1 MSTNNCC
8 CGVIDPP
15 PGPTL
20 SPELPCMNNYTIMS
34 QTGLITDINCGIR
47 PVEGEIFG
55 LQMQS
60 TSYDSF
66 VSKQEF
72 VFGYSLTKLIQEVSG
87 LQGEEEIFK
96 AYGPGYSPA
105 SPWRTPPCYWI
116 WWTKNRCLE
125 LDSTFPEQNFSGCI
139 NQSDLFYFKN
149 KSGYWC
155 GASPTSTSGGWGHDG
170 ESCWRSSLLAPW
182 HFNNLYAETAGS
194 SNQWTM
200 YNAVSTMGVN
210 QPAGQEE
217 GEGDGGYNDVCGDA
231 CWGWGH
237 QGCAPYFD
245 HKMGHNQVGTF
256 TAEGWDDF
264 PGSAITPFGI
274 FASYPVGKR
283 SSHNVKYPA
292 STNRERYAAIRNGNA
307 QMVCY
312 KDVSRAGVDPNM
324 PRQCWMADHSVPT
337 WFKEGPNVRPPR
349 SCIDEDGVV
358 MTANGLSPY
367 QRRVAKER
375 SPDIWEIHEFNDT
388 YPVKIK
394 VQEFSEDSPARL
406 YIWGKNSNTFKQ
418 KINSKNP
425 FGISVGYTSVSANG
439 NKLAVI
445 RKNTRPEVYRFLD
458 AAGSLEETLPTYQ
471 SNIVLALDDTGNFA
485 DITDLQGA
493 EALRQ
498 NSSSGPYT
506 IFGSRA
512 YPRRNYL
519 KKVRT
524 GYDHTIC
531 IRENGTAETS
541 LDEVETTGDRQ
552 YYARSVPTV
561 IDYNPSATDYGQKDV
576 PYSPGSKGNSYDWVS
591 HTANGCTQCS
601 GPLFKSAPHI
611 WTPPVV
617 GTNTTPDI
625 IKPCINC
632 DARCAFNDECYK
644 GSQGPCDPPD
654 SDVPPNIKRF
664 CTPGGLGNVGGWCP
678 PSPGGLQ
685 PKEPQVPMKP
695 IGSCRFPN
703 TDPDFVRLDCGRPI
717 KNNTPWTQSDYRI
730 LAAKPIHNSFP
741 VLDGVDQTYGW
752 GGGFGYWNFIAGRW
766 EYLGPCIVP
775 TVGSFKTYAPGESVS
790 SAQPLAPQP
799 YGKLTCQ
806 GKNDRVIFTDQYDL
820 ECTTNP
826 TPLCEA
832 GYPPLYCGTV
842 GDVAICGTGGFN
854 DTKHEWFDYMIY
866 TCNRMVIHFD
876 ENYCEGIQSWEDI
889 SAGGYHNLAI
899 NKNSTFV
906 PITDQPNVIETCVP
920 SILDPV
926 YQLGDVYN
934 PNRGTNVVG
943 WGAGDDD
950 DNNSD
955 VCQINNW
962 PNFGQSILPSQL
974 GHCVKVSAGG
984 YHSLAIKNDNK
995 LKAWGAGS
1003 VGCPPCTTFNQNNV
1017 HFGQSIIPTNLIDVE
1032 FIEISAGKFHSCGI
1046 RKDNNQVV
1054 CWGAGIT
1061 NQASG
1066 GVCGVNWGQSIVP
1079 EGLNRC
1085 IKVSAGGYHTCVIKE
1100 TGAIECWGK
1109 NTNGQCD
1116 IPGSPSSQDI
1126 APQRYIEISC
1136 GDEFTAARAQT
1147 DIYETFNYYN
1157 AHNFLTAPAP
1167 TVKDDSSSPYWPVSL
1182 FRYFFAFASVEFTY
1196 AKGILPAA
1204 KGICDQN
1211 WTKYLPGAFHQ
1222 RSDAVHVFAFEMP
1235 YYGLFDDNPL
1245 VEEDLSEY
1253 MTSDFPC
1260 QMSYGPALSAF
1271 TNHEQGFK
1279 KNSIKV
1285 DRMFQSQV
1293 YWKDRMDCKDWRGEV
1308 WDDIQT
1314 LGTAIVTTGGQIHPW
1329 PEFKTIIEK
1338 YTNPSLIK
1346 PLGAYRIRGDR
1357 FDIRDARGH
1366 SAATPNAVTLTKKP
1380 PELARMVQSSS
1391 RIKIPEEYKDHGV
1404 YTLQVNKDIY
1414 ALNVPDTI
1422 YLTPEQLDAY
1432 NRLTLSIY
1440 FRPKPIGWDN
1450 SGPDYLATNDWPTES
1465 LRERTILG
1473 ERSWRYG
1480 WLGPRSKTNPS
1491 GLTDKYTT
1499 NVSVGIGS
1507 NNIYAQPG
1515 LSQTQGQPFWDTRNR
1530 GYIGSSV
1537 WEGIQ
1542 VSALC
1547 DLIGQQVAYSSN
1559 AHIYVARH
1567 LLGIKE
1573 IKGGVNSLTSPSIL
1587 YVPKGARTK
1596 APYHCSLR
1604 KAKN

>member
-1 MSTNNCC
+1 MSNCC
-8 CGVIDPP
+8 CGVTGIGPP

-20 SPELPCMNNYTIMS
+20 SPALPCMNNYTIMS

-66 VSKQEF
+66 VSKEEF
-72 VFGYSLTKLIQEVSG
+72 VFGYSLTKLKQEVSG
-87 LQGEEEIFK
+87 LRTEDENFK
-96 AYGPGYSPA
+96 AYGEGYDSA
-105 SPWRTPPCYWI
+105 SPHRTPPCYWI

-139 NQSDLFYFKN
+139 NQADLFYFKSKN
-149 KSGYWC
+149 AYWC
-155 GASPTSTSGGWGHDG
+155 GASPTSTSGGWSHDG
-170 ESCWRSSLLAPW
+170 ESCWRSSLLTPW
-182 HFNNLYAETAGS
+182 HFNNLYAEEGN
-194 SNQWTM
+194 SNSQWTM
-200 YNAVSTMGVN
+200 YNAVSTLPIN
-210 QPAGQEE
+210 TPSGQ
-217 GEGDGGYNDVCGDA
+217 DNNDYNDVCTDA

-237 QGCAPYFD
+237 DGCAPKFD

-256 TAEGWDDF
+256 TAEGWGPA
-264 PGSAITPFGI
+264 PGSLTTPFPM
-274 FASYPVGKR
+274 FASYSVGKR

-292 STNRERYAAIRNGNA
+292 STNKERYAAIRNGTA
-307 QMVCY
+307 QAVCY
-312 KDVSRAGVDPNM
+312 KTNSPADKDPNM
-324 PRQCWMADHSVPT
+324 PKNCWNADHSVPT
-337 WFKEGPNVRPPR
+337 WFKEGEQMSKGQPR
-349 SCIDEDGVV
+349 SCIDEHGVE

-394 VQEFSEDSPARL
+394 VQEFSEDSPTRL
-406 YIWGKNSNTFKQ
+406 YIWGKNSDIFKQ
-418 KINSKNP
+418 KINSKNEI
-425 FGISVGYTSVSANG
+425 GIRVGYTSVSANG

-445 RKNTRPEVYRFLD
+445 RKN
-458 AAGSLEETLPTYQ
+458 AAVELYPFVDHTDSLEEMLPTYQ

-485 DITDLQGA
+485 DITHLQGA

-498 NSSSGPYT
+498 DTLYKY
-506 IFGSRA
+506 FGSRA

-552 YYARSVPTV
+552 YYAKSVPTV

-576 PYSPGSKGNSYDWVS
+576 PYSPGSKANSYDWVS
-591 HTANGCTQCS
+591 HAANGCKQCS
-601 GPLFKSAPHI
+601 GPLFASEKHI

-617 GTNTTPDI
+617 GSNTTPDI
-625 IKPCINC
+625 ISPCENC
-632 DARCAFNDECYK
+632 DARCSNIDQCYQ
-644 GSQGPCDPPD
+644 GSDGMCDPAD
-654 SDVPPNIKRF
+654 SDVPPNIHRF
-664 CTPGGLGNVGGWCP
+664 CYNSGGWQNYGGWCDIT
-678 PSPGGLQ
+678 PSLG
-685 PKEPQVPMKP
+685 PKAPQIPIKP

-703 TDPDFVRLDCGRPI
+703 TDPDYLQLQCERPI
-717 KNNTPWTQSDYRI
+717 KDNFAWTQQDYRV
-730 LAAKPIHNSFP
+730 LVDKAIHNSFP
-741 VLDGVDQTYGW
+741 VLGGQQDQNYGW
-752 GGGFGYWNFIAGRW
+752 NGGYSRWNFIKQAW
-766 EYLGPCIVP
+766 EYVGPCIVVRP
-775 TVGSFKTYAPGESVS
+775 DLNPNVPR
-790 SAQPLAPQP
+790 P

-806 GKNDRVIFTDQYDL
+806 GTNDRVIFTNEYDL
-820 ECTTNP
+820 NCMDNP

-832 GYPPLYCGTV
+832 GYPPLHCGTV
-842 GDVAICGTGGFN
+842 GGVAICGTGGFN

-906 PITDQPNVIETCVP
+906 PILDQQPNVIETCVP
-920 SILDPV
+920 SINDPV
-926 YQLGDVYN
+926 YPFGGAYN
-934 PNRGTNVVG
+934 PLRGTNVVG
-943 WGAGDDD
+943 WGAGDD
-950 DNNSD
+950 NNSG

-962 PNFGQSILPSQL
+962 PNFGQSILPSDL

-1003 VGCPPCTTFNQNNV
+1003 LLCPTCTTFNQHNV
-1017 HFGQSIIPTNLIDVE
+1017 HFGQSIIPPNLINVE
-1032 FIEISAGKFHSCGI
+1032 FTEISAGKFHSCGI

-1054 CWGAGIT
+1054 CWGAGKIKEDG
-1061 NQASG
+1061 G
-1066 GVCGVNWGQSIVP
+1066 GVCGVNWGQSIIP

-1085 IKVSAGGYHTCVIKE
+1085 IKVSAGGYHTCAITE
-1100 TGAIECWGK
+1100 TGQIECWGK
-1109 NTNGQCD
+1109 NVNLQCD
-1116 IPGSPSSQDI
+1116 IPGSRTNPDP

-1147 DIYETFNYYN
+1147 DTYETFDYYN
-1157 AHNFLTAPAP
+1157 AHNFITSPAP
-1167 TVKDDSSSPYWPVSL
+1167 SEKDDRSSAYWPVSL

-1196 AKGILPAA
+1196 AKGILPAT
-1204 KGICDQN
+1204 KGICDVN
-1211 WTKYLPGAFHQ
+1211 WTRYLPAAFHQ
-1222 RSDAVHVFAFEMP
+1222 RSDAVHIFAFEMP
-1235 YYGLFDDNPL
+1235 YYGLFDQNPL
-1245 VEEDLSEY
+1245 VEEDMSEY
-1253 MTSDFPC
+1253 QVSDFPC

-1271 TNHEQGFK
+1271 TNHEEGFK

-1285 DRMFQSQV
+1285 DQMFHSQS

-1314 LGTAIVTTGGQIHPW
+1314 LGTAIVTTGGGQHPW
-1329 PEFKTIIEK
+1329 PEFETIIKK

-1366 SAATPNAVTLTKKP
+1366 SAVDPNWVNLNKKP

-1391 RIKIPEEYKDHGV
+1391 RIKIPEEYKDHGI

-1414 ALNVPDTI
+1414 DLDVPSGV
-1422 YLTPEQLDAY
+1422 YLTPEQRDAY

-1440 FRPKPIGWDN
+1440 FRPKPIGWDT
-1450 SGPDYLATNDWPTES
+1450 SGPDYLTTSDWPTED
-1465 LRERTILG
+1465 LQQRTILG

-1480 WLGPRSKTNPS
+1480 WLGPRSRTNPTS
-1491 GLTDKYTT
+1491 WTDKWTT

-1515 LSQTQGQPFWDTRNR
+1515 LSQSQGQPFWDTRNR
-1530 GYIGSSV
+1530 GHVGSSQ
-1537 WEGIQ
+1537 WGGIYP
-1542 VSALC
+1542 SALC
-1547 DLIGQQVAYSSN
+1547 DLIGQQVAYSGN

-1567 LLGIKE
+1567 LLGIKT
-1573 IKGGVNSLTSPSIL
+1573 IKGGSSSLKGLGTI
-1587 YVPKGARTK
+1587 YIPKGEK
-1596 APYHCSLR
+1596 SVSPYYCKLSM
-1604 KAKN
+1604 AKN

>member
-8 CGVIDPP
+8 CGVTTDVP

-20 SPELPCMNNYTIMS
+20 SPESPCVNNYTIMS

-47 PVEGEIFG
+47 PVVGEIFG

-66 VSKQEF
+66 VSKDEF
-72 VFGYSLTKLIQEVSG
+72 VFGYSLTRTKQETSG
-87 LQGEEEIFK
+87 LRSEEENFK
-96 AYGPGYSPA
+96 AYGEGYSPA

-139 NQSDLFYFKN
+139 NQSDLFYWRN
-149 KSGYWC
+149 DGSYWC
-155 GASPTSTSGGWGHDG
+155 GAIPSSTNGAWGHDG
-170 ESCWRSSLLAPW
+170 ESCWRSTILSPW
-182 HFNNLYAETAGS
+182 HFNNLYAEVVNASG
-194 SNQWTM
+194 QWTM
-200 YNAVSTMGVN
+200 HNAVASMPIN
-210 QPAGQEE
+210 QPSGGFIPNDQPP
-217 GEGDGGYNDVCGDA
+217 DGGYGDACIDA
-231 CWGWGH
+231 CWGWGSRK
-237 QGCAPYFD
+237 CAPYWD

-256 TAEGWDDF
+256 TAEGWDTD
-264 PGSAITPFGI
+264 PGSANTPFGI
-274 FASYPVGKR
+274 FGSYPVGKR

-292 STNRERYAAIRNGNA
+292 STNKERYAAIRSGSA
-307 QMVCY
+307 QAVCY
-312 KDVSRAGVDPNM
+312 KDDSAAGKDTTM
-324 PRQCWMADHSVPT
+324 PRHCWMADHSVPT
-337 WFKEGPNVRPPR
+337 WFKEGDNVRPPR
-349 SCIDEDGVV
+349 SCIDEDGVL

-418 KINSKNP
+418 SINSKNP
-425 FGISVGYTSVSANG
+425 FNISVGYTSVSANG

-445 RKNTRPEVYRFLD
+445 RKNTRPEVYRFAD
-458 AAGSLEETLPTYQ
+458 APGSLEETLPTYQ
-471 SNIVLALDDTGNFA
+471 SNIVLALDDTGDFA
-485 DITDLQGA
+485 NITDLQGA

-498 NSSSGPYT
+498 NSTSGPYT

-561 IDYNPSATDYGQKDV
+561 IDYNSSATDYGQKDV

-591 HTANGCTQCS
+591 HASNGCTQCS
-601 GPLFKSAPHI
+601 GPLFASEQHI
-611 WTPPVV
+611 WTPPVP
-617 GTNTTPDI
+617 GSNNTTPDI

-632 DARCAFNDECYK
+632 DARCAFNDECT
-644 GSQGPCDPPD
+644 GQCDD
-654 SDVPPNIKRF
+654 INVPPNIKRF
-664 CTPGGLGNVGGWCP
+664 CSQGGLGNVGGWCEVNSGFGP
-678 PSPGGLQ
+678 TD
-685 PKEPQVPMKP
+685 PQRPIKP

-717 KNNTPWTQSDYRI
+717 KNDLPWTYSEYRI

-741 VLDGVDQTYGW
+741 IFDGVAQEYGW
-752 GGGFGYWNFIAGRW
+752 GGGYGYYNIFAGRW
-766 EYLGPCIVP
+766 EFLGPCLVP
-775 TVGSFKTYAPGESVS
+775 TTGSFKTYSAPGGSSSV
-790 SAQPLAPQP
+790 AQLAPQP

-806 GKNDRVIFTDQYDL
+806 GKNDRVIFTDQYVMNCMD
-820 ECTTNP
+820 NP

-832 GYPPLYCGTV
+832 GYPPLYCGIV

-899 NKNSTFV
+899 NKHSTFV
-906 PITDQPNVIETCVP
+906 PKSEQLPNVIETCIP
-920 SILDPV
+920 SINDPV
-926 YQLGDVYN
+926 YPIGGAYN
-934 PNRGTNVVG
+934 PVRGTNVVG
-943 WGAGDDD
+943 WGAGDG
-950 DNNSD
+950 NNSK
-955 VCQINNW
+955 VCEINNW
-962 PNFGQSILPSQL
+962 PNFGQSILPSDL

-984 YHSLAIKNDNK
+984 YHSLAIKSNNK
-995 LKAWGAGS
+995 LEAWGAGRPL
-1003 VGCPPCTTFNQNNV
+1003 CLPCTTFNQNNV
-1017 HFGQSIIPTNLIDVE
+1017 HFGQAVIPSNLTDVE

-1061 NQASG
+1061 NQAG
-1066 GVCGVNWGQSIVP
+1066 GGTCGVNWGQSIIP
-1079 EGLNRC
+1079 GSLNRC
-1085 IKVSAGGYHTCVIKE
+1085 IKVSAGGYHTCAITE
-1100 TGAIECWGK
+1100 TGTIECWGK
-1109 NTNGQCD
+1109 NVNGQCN

-1147 DIYETFNYYN
+1147 DMYESFNYYN

-1167 TVKDDSSSPYWPVSL
+1167 TIKNDWSSAYWPVSL

-1204 KGICDQN
+1204 KGICDVN
-1211 WTKYLPGAFHQ
+1211 WTNYLPGAFHQ
-1222 RSDAVHVFAFEMP
+1222 RSDAVHIFAFEMP
-1235 YYGLFDDNPL
+1235 NYALTSDNPL
-1245 VEEDLSEY
+1245 VEEVLDQY
-1253 MTSDFPC
+1253 TTSDFPC

-1271 TNHEQGFK
+1271 TNHEEGFK
-1279 KNSIKV
+1279 ENSIKV
-1285 DRMFQSQV
+1285 DRMFQSQF

-1314 LGTAIVTTGGQIHPW
+1314 LGTAIVQTGGQHPW
-1329 PEFKTIIEK
+1329 LEFKTIIEK

-1366 SAATPNAVTLTKKP
+1366 SAATPNAVNLNKKP

-1391 RIKIPEEYKDHGV
+1391 RVKIPDEYKDHGI

-1414 ALNVPDTI
+1414 DLNVPETVT
-1422 YLTPEQLDAY
+1422 YLTPEQRDAY

-1450 SGPDYLATNDWPTES
+1450 SGPDYITTSDWPTQD
-1465 LRERTILG
+1465 LQQRTILG

-1480 WLGPRSKTNPS
+1480 WLGPRNKTNPS
-1491 GLTDKYTT
+1491 GNTDRYTT
-1499 NVSVGIGS
+1499 SVSVGIGS

-1515 LSQTQGQPFWDTRNR
+1515 LSQSQGQPFWDTRNR
-1530 GYIGSSV
+1530 GHVGSSK
-1537 WEGIQ
+1537 WGGIQ
-1542 VSALC
+1542 IGVLC
-1547 DLIGQQVAYSSN
+1547 DTIGPQVAYSSN

-1573 IKGGVNSLTSPSIL
+1573 IGGVIGGLKGPIL
-1587 YVPKGARTK
+1587 YDPKSGTNP
-1596 APYHCSLR
+1596 PYFCKLR
-1604 KAKN
+1604 KAIN

>member
-1 MSTNNCC
+1 MSNCC
-8 CGVIDPP
+8 CGVTGIDPP

-105 SPWRTPPCYWI
+105 SPHRTQPCYWI

-149 KSGYWC
+149 QNGYWC
-155 GASPTSTSGGWGHDG
+155 GASPTSSSGGWGHDG

-200 YNAVSTMGVN
+200 YNAVSTLPVN
-210 QPAGQEE
+210 QPAGQQL
-217 GEGDGGYNDVCGDA
+217 GNNDGGYNDVCGDA

-237 QGCAPYFD
+237 NSCAPSFD

-256 TAEGWDDF
+256 TAEGWGPD
-264 PGSAITPFGI
+264 PGSLTTPAPM

-292 STNRERYAAIRNGNA
+292 STNKERYAAIRNGNS
-307 QMVCY
+307 QVVCY
-312 KDVSRAGVDPNM
+312 KDVSPAGKDPNM
-324 PRQCWMADHSVPT
+324 PQNCWNADHSVPT
-337 WFKEGPNVRPPR
+337 WFKQGEQLSKGQPR
-349 SCIDEDGVV
+349 SCTDEHGVV

-394 VQEFSEDSPARL
+394 VQEFSEDSPASL
-406 YIWGKNSNTFKQ
+406 YIWGKNSNIFKQ
-418 KINSKNP
+418 KINSKNAI
-425 FGISVGYTSVSANG
+425 GIRVGYTSVSANG

-445 RKNTRPEVYRFLD
+445 RKNASPELYRFVND
-458 AAGSLEETLPTYQ
+458 DQSLEEILPTYQ
-471 SNIVLALDDTGNFA
+471 SNIVLALDDTGDFA
-485 DITDLQGA
+485 DIGHLQGA

-498 NSSSGPYT
+498 NSSVPYT

-541 LDEVETTGDRQ
+541 LDEVETTGDRR
-552 YYARSVPTV
+552 YYAKSVPTV
-561 IDYNPSATDYGQKDV
+561 IDYNPSAIDYGQKDV
-576 PYSPGSKGNSYDWVS
+576 PYSPGSKVNSYDWVS
-591 HTANGCTQCS
+591 HATNGCKQCS
-601 GPLFKSAPHI
+601 GPLFASEQHI
-611 WTPPVV
+611 WTAGEPGV
-617 GTNTTPDI
+617 NFTPDI
-625 IKPCINC
+625 IQPCENC
-632 DARCAFNDECYK
+632 DARCSNIDQCFQNSD
-644 GSQGPCDPPD
+644 SQVGTCEPPD
-654 SDVPPNIKRF
+654 SNVPPNIYRF
-664 CTPGGLGNVGGWCP
+664 CFSAPGLPDQNYGGWCVDAAAGEGP
-678 PSPGGLQ
+678 K
-685 PKEPQVPMKP
+685 PKETQRPIKP

-703 TDPDFVRLDCGRPI
+703 TDPNFIRLECDRPI
-717 KNNTPWTQSDYRI
+717 KDNFAWTQQDYRV
-730 LAAKPIHNSFP
+730 LVDKAIHNSFP
-741 VLDGVDQTYGW
+741 VIGGGQDQTYGW
-752 GGGFGYWNFIAGRW
+752 GGGHARYNIARQLY
-766 EYLGPCIVP
+766 EYVGPCLVP
-775 TVGSFKTYAPGESVS
+775 RTDISTN
-790 SAQPLAPQP
+790 APQP

-806 GKNDRVIFTDQYDL
+806 GTNDRVIFTNEYELD
-820 ECTTNP
+820 CINNP
-826 TPLCEA
+826 TPFCEA
-832 GYPPLYCGTV
+832 GYPPLHCGTV
-842 GDVAICGTGGFN
+842 GGVAICGTGGFN

-906 PITDQPNVIETCVP
+906 PIPDQPNVIETCVP
-920 SILDPV
+920 SINDPV
-926 YQLGDVYN
+926 YPFGGVYN
-934 PNRGTNVVG
+934 PVRGTNVVG
-943 WGAGDDD
+943 WGAGDG
-950 DNNSD
+950 NNSD
-955 VCQINNW
+955 ICQINKW
-962 PNFGQSILPSQL
+962 PNFGQSILPSEL

-984 YHSLAIKNDNK
+984 YHSLAIKSDNK

-1003 VGCPPCTTFNQNNV
+1003 LLCPTCTIFNQNNV
-1017 HFGQSIIPTNLIDVE
+1017 HFGQSIIPTDLIDVE

-1054 CWGAGIT
+1054 CWGAGKT
-1061 NQASG
+1061 KENGG
-1066 GVCGVNWGQSIVP
+1066 GVCNVNWGQSIVP

-1157 AHNFLTAPAP
+1157 AHNFLTSPAP
-1167 TVKDDSSSPYWPVSL
+1167 SKKDDRSSAYWPVSL

-1196 AKGILPAA
+1196 AKGILPAT

-1235 YYGLFDDNPL
+1235 YYGLFDENPL

-1253 MTSDFPC
+1253 TTSDFPC

-1271 TNHEQGFK
+1271 TNHELGFK

-1285 DRMFQSQV
+1285 DQMFQSQS

-1314 LGTAIVTTGGQIHPW
+1314 LGTAIVTTSGGPHPW
-1329 PEFKTIIEK
+1329 PDLETIIEK

-1357 FDIRDARGH
+1357 FDIRDAREH
-1366 SAATPNAVTLTKKP
+1366 SDTNQNAVNLNKKP
-1380 PELARMVQSSS
+1380 PQLARMVQSSS
-1391 RIKIPEEYKDHGV
+1391 RIKIPDEYKDLGV

-1414 ALNVPDTI
+1414 DLENPGVF
-1422 YLTPEQLDAY
+1422 LSPEQRDAY
-1432 NRLTLSIY
+1432 NRLTLSVY

-1450 SGPDYLATNDWPTES
+1450 SGPDYLTTSDWPTES
-1465 LRERTILG
+1465 LRERTFLG

-1480 WLGPRSKTNPS
+1480 WLAPRNKTNPVS
-1491 GLTDKYTT
+1491 LTDKYTT
-1499 NVSVGIGS
+1499 NVTVGMGS

-1530 GYIGSSV
+1530 GYIGSSQ
-1537 WEGIQ
+1537 WGGIYP
-1542 VSALC
+1542 SALC
-1547 DLIGQQVAYSSN
+1547 DLIGQQVAYSGN

-1567 LLGIKE
+1567 LLGIKT
-1573 IKGGVNSLTSPSIL
+1573 IKGGSSSSKSLGTIWHL
-1587 YVPKGARTK
+1587 PKGVKTL
-1596 APYHCSLR
+1596 APYSCKLS